1 MTFMQGLIIVFLII
15 ITVVFATLYILLHKE
30 LKNIT
35 KQLKEIN
42 NTKTNS
48 KILISFSNNLVKNL
62 ALEINKSLEKKS
74 ATEAEHKRMD
84 LEIRQ
89 SISNISHDLRTPL
102 TSIIG
107 YIQLMEDDSLS
118 QNQRSQYID
127 IIKKR
132 AKSLQT
138 LICSF
143 YDLSRL
149 EGREY
154 KFDLRALNLYN
165 ILCDL
170 IAVSYNDFISNEIE
184 PIIDIDEQIPMIIA
198 DENAVR
204 RIISN
209 LIQNMIKY
217 SNEFISIS
225 LKYNKDHIIL
235 NFTNDAPNLKE
246 DDVKYLFQRFFTA
259 DRTRSGESTGLGLA
273 IAKELVEQM
282 GHEIFAKLSKDK
294 LSIIIKWKVINDS
307 YIK

>member
-1 MTFMQGLIIVFLII
+1 MFFLII

-74 ATEAEHKRMD
+74 AAEAEHKRMD

-118 QNQRSQYID
+118 QNERSQYID

-154 KFDLRALNLYN
+154 KFDLKALNLYN

>member
-1 MTFMQGLIIVFLII
+1 MI

-74 ATEAEHKRMD
+74 AAEAEHKRMD

-118 QNQRSQYID
+118 QNERSQYID

-154 KFDLRALNLYN
+154 KFDLKALNLYN

-204 RIISN
+204 RVISN

>member
-1 MTFMQGLIIVFLII
+1 MQGLIIVFLMI

-74 ATEAEHKRMD
+74 AAEAEHKRMD

-118 QNQRSQYID
+118 QNERSQYID

-154 KFDLRALNLYN
+154 KFDLKALNLYN

-204 RIISN
+204 RVISN

>member
-1 MTFMQGLIIVFLII
+1 MI

-42 NTKTNS
+42 DTKTNS

-74 ATEAEHKRMD
+74 TAEAEHKRMD

-118 QNQRSQYID
+118 QNERSQYID

-138 LICSF
+138 LISSF

-154 KFDLRALNLYN
+154 KFDLKALNLYD

-184 PIIDIDEQIPMIIA
+184 PIIDIDEQIPLVIA

-204 RIISN
+204 RIFSN

-225 LKYNKDHIIL
+225 LKYNKDHTIL
-235 NFTNDAPNLKE
+235 KFTNDASNLKE

-259 DRTRSGESTGLGLA
+259 DRTRSGKSTGLGLA
-273 IAKELVEQM
+273 ISKELVEQM

-294 LSIIIKWKVINDS
+294 LSIIIKWKVIHDS
-307 YIK
+307 

>member
-1 MTFMQGLIIVFLII
+1 MQGLIIVFLMI

-42 NTKTNS
+42 DTKTNS

-74 ATEAEHKRMD
+74 TAEAEHKRMD

-118 QNQRSQYID
+118 QNERSQYID

-138 LICSF
+138 LISSF

-154 KFDLRALNLYN
+154 KFDLKALNLYD

-184 PIIDIDEQIPMIIA
+184 PIIDIDEQIPLVIA

-204 RIISN
+204 RIFSN

-225 LKYNKDHIIL
+225 LKYNKDHTIL
-235 NFTNDAPNLKE
+235 KFTNDASNLKE

-259 DRTRSGESTGLGLA
+259 DRTRSGKSTGLGLA
-273 IAKELVEQM
+273 ISKELVEQM

-294 LSIIIKWKVINDS
+294 LSIIIKWKVIHDS
-307 YIK
+307 

>member
-1 MTFMQGLIIVFLII
+1 MQGLIIVFLII

-149 EGREY
+149 EGKEY

>member
-1 MTFMQGLIIVFLII
+1 MQGLIIVFLMI

-48 KILISFSNNLVKNL
+48 KILISFSNNLAKNL

-74 ATEAEHKRMD
+74 AAEAEHKRMD

-118 QNQRSQYID
+118 QNERSQYID

-154 KFDLRALNLYN
+154 KFDLKALNLYN

-204 RIISN
+204 RVISN

>member
-1 MTFMQGLIIVFLII
+1 MQGLIIVFLII

-74 ATEAEHKRMD
+74 AAEAEHKRMD

-118 QNQRSQYID
+118 QNERSQYID

-154 KFDLRALNLYN
+154 KFDLKALNLYN

>member
-118 QNQRSQYID
+118 QNERSQYID

>member
-1 MTFMQGLIIVFLII
+1 MQQLIIIFLII
-15 ITVVFATLYILLHKE
+15 ITSIFATLYALLHK
-30 LKNIT
+30 KIRN
-35 KQLKEIN
+35 IN
-42 NTKTNS
+42 NQLNTINKSKTNS
-48 KILISFSNNLVKNL
+48 KMLISSSNKEIKNL
-62 ALEINKSLEKKS
+62 TLEINKTLEEKLK
-74 ATEAEHKRMD
+74 TEAKHKKMD

-89 SISNISHDLRTPL
+89 AIANISHDLRTPL

-118 QNQRSQYID
+118 ENERNQYIN

-132 AKSLQT
+132 AKSLQV
-138 LICSF
+138 LISSF

-149 EGREY
+149 EEKEY
-154 KFDLRALNLYN
+154 KFELKSVNLYD
-165 ILCDL
+165 IICDL
-170 IAVSYNDFISNEIE
+170 IALFYNDFLSKKIE

>member
-74 ATEAEHKRMD
+74 AAEAEHKRMD

-118 QNQRSQYID
+118 QNERSQYID

-154 KFDLRALNLYN
+154 KFDLKALNLYN

>member
-1 MTFMQGLIIVFLII
+1 MQGLIIVFLII

-74 ATEAEHKRMD
+74 AAEAEHKRMD

-118 QNQRSQYID
+118 QNERSQYID

-154 KFDLRALNLYN
+154 KFDLKALNLYN

-294 LSIIIKWKVINDS
+294 FSIIIKWKVINDS

>member
-1 MTFMQGLIIVFLII
+1 MTFMQGLIIVFLMI

-42 NTKTNS
+42 DTKTNS

-74 ATEAEHKRMD
+74 TAEAEHKRMD

-118 QNQRSQYID
+118 QNERSQYID

-138 LICSF
+138 LISSF

-154 KFDLRALNLYN
+154 KFDLKALNLYD

-184 PIIDIDEQIPMIIA
+184 PIIDIDEQIPLVIA

-204 RIISN
+204 RIFSN

-225 LKYNKDHIIL
+225 LKYNKDHTIL
-235 NFTNDAPNLKE
+235 KFTNDASNLKE

-259 DRTRSGESTGLGLA
+259 DRTRSGKSTGLGLA
-273 IAKELVEQM
+273 ISKELVEQM

-294 LSIIIKWKVINDS
+294 LSIIIKWKVIHDS
-307 YIK
+307 

>member
-1 MTFMQGLIIVFLII
+1 MQGLIIVFLII

>member
-1 MTFMQGLIIVFLII
+1 MQGLIIVFLII

-118 QNQRSQYID
+118 QNERSQYID

>member
-1 MTFMQGLIIVFLII
+1 MQGLIIVFLMI

-74 ATEAEHKRMD
+74 AAEAEHKRMD

-118 QNQRSQYID
+118 QNERSQYID

-154 KFDLRALNLYN
+154 KFDLKALNLYN

>member
-118 QNQRSQYID
+118 QNERSQYID

-184 PIIDIDEQIPMIIA
+184 PIIDIDEQIPLVIA

-235 NFTNDAPNLKE
+235 KFTNDAPNLKE